1 MEEKWRGKR
10 KRDESQ
16 KMGRVRRRRRGWGVV
31 EGVKLIKGEKQ

>member
-16 KMGRVRRRRRGWGVV
+16 KMERVRRRRGGRGVA